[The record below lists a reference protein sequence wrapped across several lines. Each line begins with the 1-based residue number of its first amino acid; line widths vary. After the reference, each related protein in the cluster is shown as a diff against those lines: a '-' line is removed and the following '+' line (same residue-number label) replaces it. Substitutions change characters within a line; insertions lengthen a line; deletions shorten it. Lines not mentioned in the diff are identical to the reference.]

1 MAHVFFS
8 IRALGNDADSGVR
21 ELFPIFSSKNFNF
34 SLILMMPSIHLS
46 YLSYL
51 SINGLKHMEFFFFF
65 GAGNCFMIECLV
77 QLKFDSKFR
86 SICGKQ
92 LSKLPCVSV

>member
-34 SLILMMPSIHLS
+34 SSYINDAFDPFELS
-46 YLSYL
+46 ELSF
-51 SINGLKHMEFFFFF
+51 H
-65 GAGNCFMIECLV
+65 
-77 QLKFDSKFR
+77 
-86 SICGKQ
+86 
-92 LSKLPCVSV
+92 